1 MRRPPRAG
9 NCTAPEAVVLRA
21 ALFGV
26 RWGANGDSAG
36 FGSLRARVRGVGRG
50 PYKLWP
56 SRVARARERH
66 WVVKALRLVWQFEC
80 ESGRAVR
87 WRIT

>member
-9 NCTAPEAVVLRA
+9 NCTAPEAVVSRA
-21 ALFGV
+21 AVFGV
-26 RWGANGDSAG
+26 RWGVNGDGAG

-56 SRVARARERH
+56 SRVARVRERH
-66 WVVKALRLVWQFEC
+66 WVGEGLQVGV
-80 ESGRAVR
+80 AV
-87 WRIT
+87 